1 MLKNYFKTAWRN
13 VTKSRFHALVNI
25 SGLSVGIAF
34 TLLIGAYVWSE
45 LNVNSTLKHLDR
57 QYILQSKWKNPNQ
70 GLELTTVGP
79 LPEALRESYPHLVAN
94 YYRWDGITSNV
105 SKGDKVFREGL
116 QIGDSTMLSMYGFSV
131 LHGNAEK
138 AFDDPFSVVIT
149 AEKAIKYFGKTD
161 VTGQTLSIENFSGA
175 KHDFMISAVLKSP
188 VKNSVMMLNDN
199 NDNQLYISANTI
211 SYFGRNMDWPN
222 FYIVG
227 YIELQEGVSPIEL
240 EKPMQHLL
248 KQNAPPGVAEN
259 LTPYL
264 VPLSRYYL
272 AANNGLIKKTL
283 FALSGIA
290 LFILLMAIVNFIN
303 LSVSKSAE
311 RMREIGIRKVLGGL
325 RRQLIIQFLVESVIT
340 VLFSTIVAVFLYIA
354 TRNLFSSIL
363 GKEIPSLN
371 DFPLHFIF
379 FPAGLVVLIGF
390 LAGIYPSF
398 VLSSLKTVES
408 LKGKPGA
415 VKDNALLRKLLIGF
429 QFGTAAFV
437 FICAFIITEQ
447 MQLFFTK
454 NLGYNKD
461 YIVSAQLPRNWSR
474 PGVDKMETIRQQFAA
489 MPQVSHA
496 TLSYEVPDDNNAGQ
510 VTLYRIGSD
519 SAHAVSSQQF
529 TTDEYYGSAF
539 NIPMAAG
546 DFFGKEGGLV
556 DATKIVINEKQ
567 AKALGWNDPHDAI
580 GKEVIFLGFNGYKAA
595 IAGVT
600 KDFNTGSLQKPI
612 PPVTFVHVKTNTIF
626 RFLSFKLQAGNVRE
640 SIAALRQKWLEL
652 LPGTAFDYTFMD
664 DAVKKLYTTETQLQ
678 QASYTAGVLALVIV
692 LLGVLGLVS
701 LSVQKRIKEIGI
713 RKILGSSVSA
723 IIALFAKE
731 FLPIALI
738 AGLIVCPVAYL
749 LMSSWLNA
757 YAYRVAITGIPFIA
771 SLVFI
776 GAITMLIIVARTY
789 TTAMDNPVKSLR
801 TE

>member
-1 MLKNYFKTAWRN
+1 MLKNYIKIAWRN
-13 VTKSRFHALVNI
+13 ITKSRFHALVNI

-45 LNVNSTLKHLDR
+45 LNVNSALKNLNR

-79 LPEALRESYPHLVAN
+79 LAKALRETYPHLVAN

-116 QIGDSTMLSMYGFSV
+116 QVGDSTMLSMYGFSV
-131 LHGNAEK
+131 LQGNPK
-138 AFDDPFSVVIT
+138 TAFDDPFSVVIT

-161 VTGQTLSIENFSGA
+161 VTGETLSIENFSGA

-188 VKNSVMMLNDN
+188 AKNSVTVLNDN
-199 NDNQLYISANTI
+199 NNNQFYISANNI

-227 YIELQEGVSPIEL
+227 YIELQKGVSPLEL
-240 EKPMQHLL
+240 EKPMQYLL

-264 VPLSRYYL
+264 VPLNQYYL
-272 AANNGLIKKTL
+272 DANNGLIKKTL

-290 LFILLMAIVNFIN
+290 FFILLMAIVNFIN
-303 LSVSKSAE
+303 LSVSKSAA
-311 RMREIGIRKVLGGL
+311 RMREIGIRKVLGGV
-325 RRQLIIQFLVESVIT
+325 RRQLIVQFLVESVIT

-354 TRNLFSSIL
+354 TCNLFSNIL

-371 DFPLHFIF
+371 AFPLYFIF
-379 FPAGLVVLIGF
+379 IPAILIVLIGF

-398 VLSSLKTVES
+398 VLSSLKAVES
-408 LKGKPGA
+408 LKGKLGA
-415 VKDNALLRKLLIGF
+415 VKDNVLLRKLLIGF
-429 QFGTAAFV
+429 QFGTAALV
-437 FICAFIITEQ
+437 FICAYIITEQ

-454 NLGYNKD
+454 DLGYNKD
-461 YIVSAQLPRNWSR
+461 YIVSAQLPRDWSR
-474 PGVDKMETIRQQFAA
+474 PGVDKMETIRSQFAA
-489 MPQVSHA
+489 MPQVSNA

-519 SAHAVSSQQF
+519 SANAVSSQQF
-529 TTDEYYGSAF
+529 TTDEYYRSAF

-546 DFFGKEGGLV
+546 EFFGKEGGLV

-567 AKALGWNDPHDAI
+567 AKALGWNDPQDAI
-580 GKEVIFLGFNGYKAA
+580 GKEVVFLGFNGYKAA

-600 KDFNTGSLQKPI
+600 KDFNTGSLQKAI

-626 RFLSFKLQAGNVRE
+626 RFLSFKLRAGNVRE
-640 SIAALRQKWLEL
+640 SIAALQQKWSVL
-652 LPGTAFDYTFMD
+652 LPGTAFDFTFMD
-664 DAVKKLYTTETQLQ
+664 DTIKKLYTTEIQLQ
-678 QASYTAGVLALVIV
+678 QASYTAALLALVIV
-692 LLGVLGLVS
+692 LLGVLGLIS

-723 IIALFAKE
+723 IIALFVKE
-731 FLPIALI
+731 FLSIVLI
-738 AGLIVCPVAYL
+738 AGLVVCPLAYI
-749 LMSSWLNA
+749 LMNSWLNA
-757 YAYRVAITGIPFIA
+757 YVYRVAITGIPFMA

-776 GAITMLIIVARTY
+776 GAVTILIIVARTY
-789 TTAMDNPVKSLR
+789 KAAMDNPVKSLR

>member
-1 MLKNYFKTAWRN
+1 MLKNYIKIAWRN
-13 VTKSRFHALVNI
+13 ITKSRFHALVNI

-45 LNVNSTLKHLDR
+45 LNVNSALKNLDR

-79 LPEALRESYPHLVAN
+79 LAKALRETYPHLVAN

-116 QIGDSTMLSMYGFSV
+116 QVGDSTMLSMYGFSV
-131 LHGNAEK
+131 LHGNAK
-138 AFDDPFSVVIT
+138 TAFDDPFSVVIT
-149 AEKAIKYFGKTD
+149 SEKAIKYFGKTD
-161 VTGQTLSIENFSGA
+161 VTGETLSIENFSGA
-175 KHDFMISAVLKSP
+175 KHDFMISAVLKSLA
-188 VKNSVMMLNDN
+188 KNSVTVLNDN
-199 NDNQLYISANTI
+199 NDNQFYISANNI

-227 YIELQEGVSPIEL
+227 YIELQKGVSPLEL
-240 EKPMQHLL
+240 QKPMQHLL

-259 LTPYL
+259 LTSYL
-264 VPLSRYYL
+264 VPLNQYYL
-272 AANNGLIKKTL
+272 DANNGLIKKTL

-290 LFILLMAIVNFIN
+290 FFILLMAIVNFIN
-303 LSVSKSAE
+303 LSVSKSAA
-311 RMREIGIRKVLGGL
+311 RMREIGIRKVLGGV
-325 RRQLIIQFLVESVIT
+325 RRQLIVQFLVESVIT

-354 TRNLFSSIL
+354 TRNLFSNIL

-371 DFPLHFIF
+371 AFPLYFIF
-379 FPAGLVVLIGF
+379 IPAILIVLIGF

-398 VLSSLKTVES
+398 VLSSLKAVES
-408 LKGKPGA
+408 LKGKLGA
-415 VKDNALLRKLLIGF
+415 VKDNVLLRKLLIGF
-429 QFGTAAFV
+429 QFGTAALV
-437 FICAFIITEQ
+437 FICAYIITEQ

-454 NLGYNKD
+454 DLGYNKD
-461 YIVSAQLPRNWSR
+461 YIVSAQLPRDWSR
-474 PGVDKMETIRQQFAA
+474 PGVDKMETIRSQFAA
-489 MPQVSHA
+489 MPQVSNT

-529 TTDEYYGSAF
+529 TTDEYYRSTF

-546 DFFGKEGGLV
+546 EFFGKEGGLV

-567 AKALGWNDPHDAI
+567 AKALGWNDPQDAI
-580 GKEVIFLGFNGYKAA
+580 GKEVVFLGFNGYKAA

-600 KDFNTGSLQKPI
+600 KDFNIGSLQKAI

-626 RFLSFKLQAGNVRE
+626 RFLSFKLRAGNVRE
-640 SIAALRQKWLEL
+640 SIAALQQKWSLL
-652 LPGTAFDYTFMD
+652 LPGTAFDFTFMD
-664 DAVKKLYTTETQLQ
+664 DTIKKLYTTEIQLQ
-678 QASYTAGVLALVIV
+678 QASYTAALLALVIV
-692 LLGVLGLVS
+692 LLGVLGLIS

-723 IIALFAKE
+723 IIALFVKE
-731 FLPIALI
+731 FLSIVLI
-738 AGLIVCPVAYL
+738 AGLVVCPLAYI
-749 LMSSWLNA
+749 LMNSWLNA
-757 YAYRVAITGIPFIA
+757 YVYRVSITGIPFMA
-771 SLVFI
+771 SLIFI
-776 GAITMLIIVARTY
+776 GAATMLIIVARTY
-789 TTAMDNPVKSLR
+789 KAAMDNPVKSLR